1 MSTPGEGA
9 PTDDIVL
16 IDDDPMV
23 SEFMRRVLR
32 GSGRTLLAFDDPE
45 AGLDYLEGRLARVL
59 LVDMRMPTMD
69 GPEVLARL
77 AERGEQGGLEVM
89 LCSASRA
96 VRADLPTDVSLILKD
111 QLLDRATL
119 LDRLGGA
126 LDVPAGKAA

>member
-23 SEFMRRVLR
+23 GEFMRRVLR

-77 AERGEQGGLEVM
+77 AERGEQGGLEVL